1 MNFAKTNLSNKLLLF
16 VIGAVV
22 ISILTVGLY
31 VNEFLQ
37 ESNYKSTLKRTQHAF
52 ERLLSELHKND
63 EKLRRGVRFIQ
74 TDEFLLA
81 SISLINNYQNPLHYN
96 AILLDEEKKIIAK
109 ELLKRVK
116 ISLNHAIA
124 LYGHNEELISY
135 VISTDLGY
143 QMCFLSFIEAK
154 QVTYCKYEHDDYYT
168 LSNTQNELVP
178 NVRHKSYYK
187 SDEVKNGSKITY
199 HYEDHELFTTAH
211 QSLYESNNPS
221 VIAHIKLTHR
231 YPKSYYENLSKDLD
245 LLLFVNDSYAEP
257 GKALTIGEQPSL
269 DNLAIINDKESY
281 SSALKLQAQ
290 DKEIYFI
297 ITFGIE
303 SFTKNL
309 NENRLQLLAVLGVIL
324 IAIALLFRLLFLRY
338 LSRPM
343 HALMTQI
350 IKIQKGDYSPSPVL
364 QSGDELETI
373 SQSIDLLAKAVD
385 ERENSLKLSQ
395 ETLAYLSEHDSL
407 TSLPNR
413 RYFQL
418 QLEHALELA
427 KRNGTKVALLF
438 IDLDVFKHVN
448 DTLGHDIGDLLLI
461 NVARRLEG
469 IMRSADTLAR
479 IGGDEFNVLI
489 QDIKEVMTVEY
500 IAKKILDDFNRP
512 FICGEHTINATCSI
526 GIAIFPDDGRDTVT
540 LSKNA
545 DLAMYKAKEEGRDR
559 YHFFSTDLS
568 MYIQEKIKIIDALKS
583 AINDF
588 SEFYLLYQPK
598 ISLKENRVVSLE
610 ALIRWNSAELGFI
623 PPDRFI
629 PIAEETN
636 LILPIGAWVLE
647 KACSDFVKMQS
658 LGIRLDK
665 ISINVSNV
673 QIKHS
678 NMIHTLK
685 EVIHK
690 TKIEPRYIELEITE
704 SYTATNDKHEFD
716 TLIEFRYMNIGLAID
731 DFGTGYSSLSYLQR
745 LPVTRLKID
754 KSFVENL
761 PGSSESAAIAK
772 AIIAMAKA
780 FGLAITAEGVER
792 EDQLEFL
799 RAENCDEIQ
808 GYYFSKPL
816 RLEQVVTFCEDF
828 RHNATEHRP

>member
-1 MNFAKTNLSNKLLLF
+1 MNFAKTTLSNKLLIF

-96 AILLDEEKKIIAK
+96 TILLDEEKKIIAK
-109 ELLKRVK
+109 ELLNRVK

-135 VISTDLGY
+135 VVSSDLGY

-168 LSNTQNELVP
+168 LSNAQNELVP

-187 SDEVKNGSKITY
+187 SDEVKNRSKITY

-211 QSLYESNNPS
+211 QSLYENNNPS
-221 VIAHIKLTHR
+221 VIAHIELTHR
-231 YPKSYYENLSKDLD
+231 YQKSYYENLSRDLD
-245 LLLFVNDSYAEP
+245 LLLFVNDSYSEP
-257 GKALTIGEQPSL
+257 DKALTIGKQPSL
-269 DNLAIINDKESY
+269 DNLVIINDKESY
-281 SSALKLQAQ
+281 SSALKLETQ

-309 NENRLQLLAVLGVIL
+309 NENRFQLLTVLGVIL
-324 IAIALLFRLLFLRY
+324 IAIAVLFRLLFLRY

-343 HALMTQI
+343 HAPMRQI
-350 IKIQKGDYSPSPVL
+350 LKIQKGDYSPSPVL

-448 DTLGHDIGDLLLI
+448 DTLGHDIGDILLI

-568 MYIQEKIKIIDALKS
+568 MYIQEKIKIIDALKAS
-583 AINDF
+583 ISDF
-588 SEFYLLYQPK
+588 SEFHILYQPK
-598 ISLKENRVVSLE
+598 ISLKANRVVSLE
-610 ALIRWNSAELGFI
+610 ALIRWNSAELGFM

-647 KACSDFVKMQS
+647 RACSDFVKMQS
-658 LGIRLDK
+658 LGIQLDK

-716 TLIEFRYMNIGLAID
+716 TLMEFRYMNIGLAID

-761 PGSSESAAIAK
+761 PSSPESVAIAK
-772 AIIAMAKA
+772 AIIAMAKS

-792 EDQLEFL
+792 EDQVEFL
-799 RAENCDEIQ
+799 RAEHCDEIQ

-816 RLEQVVTFCEDF
+816 GLEQVITFCEDF
-828 RHNATEHRP
+828 RHIATEHQP